1 MKAIGERLKTL
12 RGVRS
17 MQTMADLC
25 QVTRGAWN
33 NWEKGTRTLS
43 LEHLKAIGDGTGSS
57 LDWIINGK
65 GNPP

>member
-1 MKAIGERLKTL
+1 
-12 RGVRS
+12 
-17 MQTMADLC
+17 MQTMANLC

-43 LEHLKAIGDGTGSS
+43 LEHLKAIGDGTGAS

-65 GNPP
+65 G